1 MFDTRTAELMRLAP
15 SMPGLNA
22 DDLPKTLTRHYARLV
37 SNRLAGAADQ
47 PGEEDEWPVDRIA
60 DVYEIVASL
69 EAKPELRRA
78 AAFVAGTAQQI
89 IARRARAASVPLA
102 TQLIDRDG
110 VDASV
115 AASLLFL
122 AAEQY
127 ADANEA
133 GGAIVIPQA
142 GLTEA
147 RELGRHVR
155 DLVRGNLG
163 AILERRDSSVERRR
177 APPKDGRLQRSALRA
192 MLSALGQG
200 VEHLAAHLLAG
211 ADEEAHLSAAT
222 AAFKQVLALSS
233 QVGSVPLM
241 LASKREGVEA
251 PLVTRYLGPAHLAS
265 LLLLAAGGIAEAAL
279 TRLPAPAG
287 ADGDFWERW
296 LRFRADQT
304 PYVWRNHREA
314 IAREFHL
321 PGKSAVL
328 VLPTG
333 AGKTTVSVLKIAGTL
348 ARGKKVVFLAPTHAL
363 VDQLTDDLQA
373 LFPADQ
379 FALQVSGDFD
389 SLLLDDAQ
397 LKDIEVMTPERCL
410 AMLSF
415 APEAFA
421 QGFC

>member
-1 MFDTRTAELMRLAP
+1 MFDARTAELMRLAP
-15 SMPGLNA
+15 SMPGLDA
-22 DDLPKTLTRHYARLV
+22 DDLPKALTRHYTRLV
-37 SNRLAGAADQ
+37 SSRLAGHAEH
-47 PGEEDEWPVDRIA
+47 PGEEDDWPVDRIA

-69 EAKPELRRA
+69 EAQPELRRA

-89 IARRARAASVPLA
+89 IARRARAEGVVQA

-142 GLTEA
+142 GLEEA

-163 AILERRDSSVERRR
+163 AILERRDNRVERRSS
-177 APPKDGRLQRSALRA
+177 PPKEGRLQRSALRA

-200 VEHLAAHLLAG
+200 VEYLSAHLLAG
-211 ADEEAHLSAAT
+211 ADEETHLSSAIAS
-222 AAFKQVLALSS
+222 FEQVLTLSS
-233 QVGSVPLM
+233 QVGPLP
-241 LASKREGVEA
+241 LILTRKGEGVEV
-251 PLVTRYLGPAHLAS
+251 PLVTRYPGPAHLAS

-296 LRFRADQT
+296 LRFRAAQT

-314 IAREFHL
+314 IARKFHL

-348 ARGKKVVFLAPTHAL
+348 APTPLAAPLMASHVSSDSGTPFFVRSARMARSGSPGIS
-363 VDQLTDDLQA
+363 TSRTPFTGFADL
-373 LFPADQ
+373 
-379 FALQVSGDFD
+379 
-389 SLLLDDAQ
+389 
-397 LKDIEVMTPERCL
+397 K
-410 AMLSF
+410 
-415 APEAFA
+415 
-421 QGFC
+421 